1 MSASAMLIRGADGI
15 FTGLP
20 GDAMR
25 ATGAIRVV
33 DGRIAAIGDLAPQPG
48 ENVIDASGCVIY
60 PGLVSTHHHL
70 FQSILKGVR
79 AGINLPLM
87 GWLRSVPH
95 GYWNRIDEEGLYVAA
110 KIGLVELLLSG
121 TTTAADHHY
130 VFSDTYRFDPADV
143 IFEVARD
150 LGLRLVFCRGGGT
163 VARPVDAPEA
173 RPIPVEPL
181 DAMIKSIAACAQRF
195 HDPSPASM
203 RRVAFAPTTPPWS
216 VRPDELK
223 VIAAAARAHGLRL
236 HSHLSETNDYVEFC
250 LARFGKR
257 PVTWIAEHDWLGPD
271 VWFAHL
277 VHLDAEEID
286 LLVETGTGMA
296 HCPQSNCRL
305 GSGIAPADRMAALGG
320 NVSLAVDGAASNESA
335 DMISEMNSAW
345 HTHRAAKGAAS
356 TTVEEVVRWATVN
369 GARVLGFDDIGVL
382 APGKLADIAV
392 FDLSSPRY
400 FGLHDPLIGPVA
412 GAGAADLRLLMVGG
426 RTVVENGA
434 IPGLDMEKLRRD
446 AAAVI
451 KRIAN

>member
-1 MSASAMLIRGADGI
+1 MTLIRGADGI

-33 DGRIAAIGDLAPQPG
+33 DGRIAAIGDLAPLPG
-48 ENVIDASGCVIY
+48 EDVIDASGCVIY

-79 AGINLPLM
+79 AGINLSLM

-95 GYWNRIDEEGLYVAA
+95 GYWQRIDEEGLYTAA

-143 IFEVARD
+143 IFEVARE

-163 VARPVDAPEA
+163 VARPVDGGAPEA

-181 DAMIKSIAACAQRF
+181 DAMIKSIGACAQHF

-203 RRVAFAPTTPPWS
+203 RRVAFAPTAPPWS
-216 VRPDELK
+216 VKPDELK
-223 VIAAAARAHGLRL
+223 VIATAARSLGLRL
-236 HSHLSETNDYVEFC
+236 HSHLSETTDYVEFC

-257 PVTWIAEHDWLGPD
+257 PVQWIAEHDWLGPD

-286 LLVETGTGMA
+286 LLLETGTGMS

-305 GSGIAPADRMAALGG
+305 GSGIAPADLMAARGG
-320 NVSLAVDGAASNESA
+320 AVSLAVDGAASNESA

-345 HTHRAAKGAAS
+345 HMHRSTKGASAV
-356 TTVEEVVRWATVN
+356 TVEDVVRWATVN
-369 GARVLGFDDIGVL
+369 GARVLGFPDIGTL

-392 FDLSSPRY
+392 FNLSSPRY
-400 FGLHDPLIGPVA
+400 FGLHDTLVGPVV
-412 GAGAADLRLLMVGG
+412 GAGAADVKLLMVGG
-426 RTVVENGA
+426 RVVVENGA

-446 AAAVI
+446 AAGI
-451 KRIAN
+451 IRRIAA